1 MRPLDF
7 LGRIKVKLGI
17 VIVLAVATAFV
28 VNEVGINS
36 GLSREVR
43 IGVAVALA
51 LIMVQLLAMGMTRP
65 LREMARAAQTIAK
78 GRYSLR
84 VQATSR
90 DEVGELARAFN
101 AMADDLGEVDR
112 QRRELVANVSHELR
126 TPITG
131 LRAVLENVVDGV
143 SAPDPVTMRTALAQT
158 ERLGRLVAQLLDLS
172 RLDSGAR
179 LIEPEAVE
187 LRPLVE
193 QAVLEAALAREDV
206 RLATSVPA
214 GLVVLADPDLLAQV
228 LANLLDNAVRHSPP
242 DGTVTVTASPSG
254 AGVRLSVADRGPG
267 IPAPARARVFERFS
281 RLDAGRTADG
291 GGAGLGLAIVK
302 EIVELH
308 GGSIRI
314 DDCAGCRML
323 VDLPGRTAMAPEE
336 ARPPRSQDPAPS
348 PITASAPTSTAPADS
363 VTADLE
369 RAGAAPAGAE
379 PAGPALSDAEL
390 AGAEPAGTAPARAV
404 PASSRG
410 VDVLRIDSTLPT
422 AGRADPSDAD
432 SAPPTRAGS
441 EHVGSG
447 RSDTSHAGS
456 GLAHA
461 SGPAGAMAASSG
473 GADVLAADAGQ
484 EDSASS
490 GRPVPARAG
499 SPLGDSGRAD
509 ASRAWSGLAHASESA
524 SVMASSGGGDA
535 LRAGSVLAGAG
546 GDPLGAG
553 SAPPARAG
561 AGRGDVLGVGAD
573 PAFPASGLGGSGVV
587 GGVPPVPGDDSPI
600 KGLVKIVAGGIVGL
614 AVGFVA
620 GLLAAAFASVIFG
633 DSAAVVTLVCVTA
646 LFGAIGAS
654 LGANAARRA
663 AEHAHLVATYGPVAQ
678 AYGSAG
684 PGGEAGPGRRAQAGT
699 GGQTYAAAGSGVQG
713 YGPVSS
719 SGQVPPGGLGPGGQ
733 HDPGSAGR
741 LGSAEQHD
749 PGSAG
754 RHGSGSAGQHG
765 SGSAGQLGSRSAG
778 QYQAGSGG
786 QYGPGSAGQY
796 GMGSGGPYGPP
807 PVYTPPPLFPRPEL
821 PETPRWLLPTAGG
834 AGVFAA
840 IALPDAQIGL
850 GIVLVCVVLGA
861 AALPAVVRR
870 MTPWTIAFG
879 LTSYWLIAMAAIR
892 DADWLVTILLLAGA
906 GLAALAV
913 SGAGLGWLGVIRGG
927 ASILLAFGPLPW
939 FLAAPLKGL
948 AARRRILPTLTGL
961 GITAVLLVVFGLLF
975 SSADPVFASYV
986 ERLTTTPDWAESLPA
1001 RIVLFAVFAALLA
1014 AVVLVALRP
1023 VADPVGPDIK
1033 MPVSRSI
1040 WLVPL
1045 TAVNLLFAA
1054 FVAVQITAL
1063 FGGDAWVLK
1072 TAGLTYAEYARQGF
1086 FQLVVV
1092 SLAVLGIVAV
1102 AAGVIKTERR
1112 ERWVLAG
1119 QLGVLCGLTMVV
1131 LFSALHRM
1139 DLYTDAYGLSR
1150 LRLSVE
1156 ATVYWLGA
1164 LFALVLL
1171 AGAGRLAG
1179 RGSGWL
1185 PRTIVLVTGLALGA
1199 FAVVNPDLRVAESQV
1214 AVRGVQ
1220 KLDSDYLGDLGAE
1233 AVPALDRL
1241 PEPLRS
1247 CVLADVVAANGLDR
1261 PDSWN
1266 GWNLDRTAARAL
1278 LAERPIIGKDLS
1290 DPTLTRSD
1298 GSCFVQAPGG

>member
-17 VIVLAVATAFV
+17 VIVLAVATAFA

-51 LIMVQLLAMGMTRP
+51 LIMVQVLAMGMTRP

-84 VQATSR
+84 VRATSR

-101 AMADDLGEVDR
+101 AMAADLGEVDR

-193 QAVLEAALAREDV
+193 QAVREAALAREDV
-206 RLATSVPA
+206 RLSSSVPA
-214 GLVVLADPDLLAQV
+214 GLVVLADPDLMAQV

-242 DGTVTVTASPSG
+242 DGTVTVTASPTG
-254 AGVRLSVADRGPG
+254 AGVRLAVADRGTG
-267 IPAPARARVFERFS
+267 IPASARARVFERFS

-323 VDLPGRTAMAPEE
+323 VDLPGRTVMVPEDGRRGDEPAPHPE
-336 ARPPRSQDPAPS
+336 PAPS
-348 PITASAPTSTAPADS
+348 AGPGTAGTPVPATVGVPALSGPADVAHAGTAGPDAGSPGAEDAVPAGSGGQAPAAS
-363 VTADLE
+363 P
-369 RAGAAPAGAE
+369 RAGSWVGWPGAE
-379 PAGPALSDAEL
+379 P
-390 AGAEPAGTAPARAV
+390 
-404 PASSRG
+404 
-410 VDVLRIDSTLPT
+410 
-422 AGRADPSDAD
+422 
-432 SAPPTRAGS
+432 
-441 EHVGSG
+441 
-447 RSDTSHAGS
+447 
-456 GLAHA
+456 
-461 SGPAGAMAASSG
+461 
-473 GADVLAADAGQ
+473 
-484 EDSASS
+484 
-490 GRPVPARAG
+490 PV
-499 SPLGDSGRAD
+499 
-509 ASRAWSGLAHASESA
+509 
-524 SVMASSGGGDA
+524 
-535 LRAGSVLAGAG
+535 
-546 GDPLGAG
+546 
-553 SAPPARAG
+553 
-561 AGRGDVLGVGAD
+561 
-573 PAFPASGLGGSGVV
+573 
-587 GGVPPVPGDDSPI
+587 
-600 KGLVKIVAGGIVGL
+600 KGLVGIVTGGMLGL

-620 GLLAAAFASVIFG
+620 GLFAAAMASVLLG
-633 DSAAVVTLVCVTA
+633 DGAALLTLVCVTA
-646 LFGAIGAS
+646 LFGAVGTAVGA
-654 LGANAARRA
+654 GVARRA
-663 AEHAHLVATYGPVAQ
+663 AEHAHLVA
-678 AYGSAG
+678 AYGQATPAYATAG
-684 PGGEAGPGRRAQAGT
+684 PGG
-699 GGQTYAAAGSGVQG
+699 
-713 YGPVSS
+713 
-719 SGQVPPGGLGPGGQ
+719 PP
-733 HDPGSAGR
+733 A
-741 LGSAEQHD
+741 
-749 PGSAG
+749 
-754 RHGSGSAGQHG
+754 
-765 SGSAGQLGSRSAG
+765 
-778 QYQAGSGG
+778 
-786 QYGPGSAGQY
+786 
-796 GMGSGGPYGPP
+796 
-807 PVYTPPPLFPRPEL
+807 YTPPPLFPRPVL
-821 PETPRWLLPTAGG
+821 PATPRWLLPAAGG

-840 IALPDAQIGL
+840 IALPDAQLGL
-850 GIVLVCVVLGA
+850 GIVLVALVLGA
-861 AALPAVVRR
+861 AALPAVTRR

-879 LTSYWLIAMAAIR
+879 LTAYWLIAMAAVR
-892 DADWLVTILLLAGA
+892 DADWLVGVLLLAGA

-913 SGAGLGWLGVIRGG
+913 SGAGLGWLGVLRGG
-927 ASILLAFGPLPW
+927 ASVLFALGPLPW
-939 FLAAPLKGL
+939 FLAAPLKAL
-948 AARRRILPTLTGL
+948 TARRRVLPALAGI
-961 GITAVLLVVFGLLF
+961 GITVVLLGVFGLLF
-975 SSADPVFASYV
+975 SSADPVFAAYV
-986 ERLTTTPDWAESLPA
+986 ERLTATPEWAESLPVRLA
-1001 RIVLFAVFAALLA
+1001 VFAVFAALPA

-1023 VADPVGPDIK
+1023 VVDPVTPDLKI
-1033 MPVSRSI
+1033 PVSRSI

-1063 FGGDAWVLK
+1063 FGGDAWVLR

-1092 SLAVLGIVAV
+1092 SVVVLGIVGV
-1102 AAGVIKTERR
+1102 AAGVIRTERR
-1112 ERWVLAG
+1112 ERWLLTG
-1119 QLGVLCGLTMVV
+1119 QLGLLCGLTTVV

-1185 PRTIVLVTGLALGA
+1185 PRTVVLVTGLALGA

-1247 CVLADVVAANGLDR
+1247 CVLAEVVAANDLDR
-1261 PDSWN
+1261 PDPWN
-1266 GWNLDRTAARAL
+1266 GWNLARTRARDL
-1278 LAERPIIGKDLS
+1278 LAERPIRPGPLVS
-1290 DPTLTRSD
+1290 RSE
-1298 GSCFVQAPGG
+1298 GSCYVRTTGG